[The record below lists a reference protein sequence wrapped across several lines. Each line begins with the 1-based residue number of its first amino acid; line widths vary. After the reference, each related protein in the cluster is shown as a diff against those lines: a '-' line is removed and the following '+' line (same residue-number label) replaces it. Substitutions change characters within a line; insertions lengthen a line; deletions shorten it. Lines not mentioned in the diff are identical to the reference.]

1 MSYTNTRKLQGIDAK
16 VIEHSVYQGQEL
28 ITFVIR
34 APKFLDAEIN
44 RHRMFSQNSTSDRA
58 IPFDRMKDAEFFI
71 PRDIRKNQKG
81 MQGFEQVCKDTT
93 EKFKW
98 DINELRNEVINTLA
112 LYPEVHK
119 QHLNRY
125 LLPWSYQTKIITTNN
140 VWFNYFESLRDHPA
154 ADPAI
159 QELAKK
165 MREAYTWS
173 QPKVLEHGEWH
184 LPFITEEEKDR
195 YSFDDLCKMSSA
207 RCARISYNNHDGTS
221 NSFDKD
227 NALFTMLFES
237 KHLSVFEHQA
247 TPMETLFSHGY
258 WEKGITHMTRD
269 GKLHSGNFTGFVQ
282 YRQLLQGEEYSE
294 KN

>member
-1 MSYTNTRKLQGIDAK
+1 MGYTKIRPLVGIDAV

-28 ITFVIR
+28 ITFVIK
-34 APKFLDAEIN
+34 APKFLDAEIEK
-44 RHRMFSQNSTSDRA
+44 HRMFSSNSTSDRA

-81 MQGFEQVCKDTT
+81 MQGFEQVEEYTKD
-93 EKFKW
+93 EFRW
-98 DINELRNEVINTLA
+98 DIHELRNEVIDTLA
-112 LYPEVHK
+112 LYPEIHK

-125 LLPWSYQTKIITTNN
+125 LLPWAYQTKIITTNN
-140 VWFNYFESLRDHPA
+140 DWFNYFEALRDHPA

-173 QPKVLEHGEWH
+173 QPKVLEHGDWH
-184 LPFITEEEKDR
+184 LPFVTDEEKDR

-207 RCARISYNNHDGTS
+207 RCARISYNNHDGTD

-227 NALFTMLFES
+227 NSLFTMLYEEN
-237 KHLSVFEHQA
+237 HRTPMEHQA
-247 TPMETLFSHGY
+247 TPMETLFSNDY
-258 WEKGITHMTRD
+258 WEKGVTHMDRE
-269 GKLHSGNFTGFVQ
+269 GRLHSGNFHGFIQ
-282 YRQLLQGEEYSE
+282 YRQLL
-294 KN
+294 

>member
-1 MSYTNTRKLQGIDAK
+1 MRPLVGIDAV

-28 ITFVIR
+28 ITFVIK
-34 APKFLDAEIN
+34 APKFLDAEIEK
-44 RHRMFSQNSTSDRA
+44 HRMFSSNSTSDRA

-81 MQGFEQVCKDTT
+81 MQGFEQVEEYTKD
-93 EKFKW
+93 EFRW
-98 DINELRNEVINTLA
+98 DIHELRNEVIDTLA

-125 LLPWSYQTKIITTNN
+125 LLPWAYQTKIITTNN
-140 VWFNYFESLRDHPA
+140 NWFNYFEALRDHPA

-184 LPFITEEEKDR
+184 LPFVTDEEKDQ
-195 YSFDDLCKMSSA
+195 YSNDNLCKMSSA
-207 RCARISYNNHDGTS
+207 RCAKISYNNHDGTN

-227 NALFTMLFES
+227 NALFTVLYEENHRTPM
-237 KHLSVFEHQA
+237 EHQA
-247 TPMETLFSHGY
+247 TPMKELYACEFDALEE
-258 WEKGITHMTRD
+258 WEKGITHIDRS
-269 GKLHSGNFTGFVQ
+269 GKLHSANFTGFIQ
-282 YRQLLQGEEYSE
+282 YRQLL
-294 KN
+294 